1 MFARGVST
9 RQMLARIMK
18 WVSIGVLLL
27 AAMSSCST
35 ADYRFPLELMICMGA
50 IVVFRQ
56 ALLPV
61 AGRALSK
68 EYIK

>member
-1 MFARGVST
+1 MFARSVST
-9 RQMLARIMK
+9 QPMLARIMK

-27 AAMSSCST
+27 AAVFSCSA
-35 ADYRFPLELMICMGA
+35 ADYQFTLELMIYMGA

-61 AGRALSK
+61 AAAPSRS
-68 EYIK
+68 I

>member
-1 MFARGVST
+1 MFARSVST
-9 RQMLARIMK
+9 QQMLARIMK

-27 AAMSSCST
+27 AAVSAGST

-61 AGRALSK
+61 AAAPLK